1 MEKSK
6 LNVNIIIFMNMILL
20 IILKKPKIII
30 YELNA
35 SIVKMV
41 VIAQMM
47 ISIFALY
54 VRKIFVKIVQ
64 KFIME
69 IMI

>member
-1 MEKSK
+1 
-6 LNVNIIIFMNMILL
+6 MILL

-35 SIVKMV
+35 SIAKIL

-54 VRKIFVKIVQ
+54 VRKIFVKSV
-64 KFIME
+64 IME
-69 IMI
+69 IKLKVI